1 LEWAE
6 SFNLNNNTNQTTMK
20 IDTDLRL
27 TIRSAEKAQPA
38 DDWQVRAKRDDEAI
52 AAFLASHPAKA
63 KKIQTLI
70 ATARKAEAQKDA
82 AHKELC
88 EAFGLKH
95 YNNKLEFSRCGDG
108 KDLFVKAGGKLPSAT
123 GRRWKFDEVIA
134 ELAKAEGKQ
143 ATAILK
149 KYGINWK

>member
-1 LEWAE
+1 
-6 SFNLNNNTNQTTMK
+6 MK

-38 DDWQVRAKRDDEAI
+38 DDWQARAKRDDDAI

-63 KKIQTLI
+63 KKIHALI
-70 ATARKAEAQKDA
+70 AVEKNAEAKAAAARKEICKQ
-82 AHKELC
+82 
-88 EAFGLKH
+88 FGLRGSG
-95 YNNKLEFSRCGDG
+95 NKLEFSRCGDG
-108 KDLFVKAGGKLPSAT
+108 KDAFVKAGGKLPSTA